1 MDRTDSTH
9 RPLRLL
15 RERLRELFRPLPKGL
30 AGDEEAIH
38 DMRVAC
44 RRLRAALPVLV
55 KRPASRRTRRTLR
68 LLRDL
73 GRAASGSRDFDV
85 ALELL
90 DDLRGKRPGAEVS
103 VLRKRLADA
112 RRRRKARMAED
123 LLDLELAQMRRD
135 LRKLVARGAEPL
147 DGALGRLRAQADERG
162 LEMLGAVERLAADF
176 EPAALHA
183 IRIHAKRLRYAA
195 ELQDAL
201 SGRGGAAVQA
211 MKKVQEALG
220 RMHDAHVLEVLLHQH
235 AERDRA
241 RGAHALAAAAD
252 ALAEHAGRRSREH
265 HAAYLE
271 LGPVSLVRAALADL
285 GAGREAA

>member
-55 KRPASRRTRRTLR
+55 RRPASRRTRRSLR

-85 ALELL
+85 ALDLL
-90 DDLRGKRPGAEVS
+90 DDLRGERPGREAA

-123 LLDLELAQMRRD
+123 LLDLELAQLRRD
-135 LRKLVARGAEPL
+135 MRKLVARGAEPL
-147 DGALGRLRAQADERG
+147 DSALGRLRAQRDERG

-195 ELQDAL
+195 ELHEAL
-201 SGRGGAAVQA
+201 AGHGAAAVQA

-220 RMHDAHVLEVLLHQH
+220 RMHDAHVLEVLLRQH

-241 RGAHALAAAAD
+241 RGADALAATAD
-252 ALAEHAGRRSREH
+252 ELAERAGRRCREH

-271 LGPVSLVRAALADL
+271 LGPVPLVRAALSAL
-285 GAGREAA
+285 GAGREA